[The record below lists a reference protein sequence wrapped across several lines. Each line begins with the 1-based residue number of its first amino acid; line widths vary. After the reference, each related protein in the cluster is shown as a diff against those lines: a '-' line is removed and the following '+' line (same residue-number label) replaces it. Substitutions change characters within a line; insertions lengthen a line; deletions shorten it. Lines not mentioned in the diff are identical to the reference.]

1 MREMAEIKV
10 TLVTG
15 RTADQ
20 GASLEIGKTSGEYLK
35 NVALIELS
43 KKDAEELGLSEG
55 DHVNVKTD
63 YGSTV
68 VKCRLSEKLDP
79 GLAFMPYGPWANQV
93 IGSET
98 QGTGMPYYKGLQ
110 ASISLA
116 KDASVLSIEELAN
129 RLMGI

>member
-1 MREMAEIKV
+1 MAEIKV
-10 TLVTG
+10 TLISG

-20 GASLEIGKTSGEYLK
+20 GSSLEIGKTSDEYRE

-43 KKDAEELGLSEG
+43 KKDAEELGLSDG
-55 DHVNVKTD
+55 DHVDVKTD

-79 GLAFMPYGPWANQV
+79 GLAFMPYGPWVNQV

-98 QGTGMPYYKGLQ
+98 KGTGMPDYKGVQ
-110 ASISLA
+110 VTISSAKSASILTV
-116 KDASVLSIEELAN
+116 KELAN
-129 RLMGI
+129 QLMES